1 MQHTVNHVNEPIS
14 FVQRSSHLINNGA
27 KGNWKKIRIWWKKRS
42 DDRLIKANNK
52 REHSIGILQ
61 KRYGYT
67 KEKATSELDEHYPKA
82 RLF

>member
-1 MQHTVNHVNEPIS
+1 M
-14 FVQRSSHLINNGA
+14 INNVA
-27 KGNWKKIRIWWKKRS
+27 KINWKKIRKWWKKRS
-42 DDRLIKANNK
+42 DDRPVKANNK
-52 REHSIGILQ
+52 RAQSIVILQ